1 MKKVTDDKAT
11 SSKIPRLFGKT
22 SAEELPTPHLQ
33 RSTSPTRITR
43 ASRIA
48 SGASSVSSSTSTV
61 TSSGPL
67 PRAPFKSV
75 SQNTPAWK
83 SVKAGTTTPPSV
95 SSKQDTEKQPRLG
108 LVQELMDTRKENSAV
123 KSSNSQLKEELT
135 KYKSV
140 VQSLETQGFALQ
152 SHCTVAD
159 ETKLV
164 TSKVLQNL
172 TQQLLAER
180 AEKNEFKEMLEQ
192 EGIELQS
199 VIADKDQ
206 LQKRLQELLQRVN
219 ELEVAMQALEKARNE
234 LDESKM
240 DMEASKQHLQ
250 TELTSSRAAAQRS
263 EARKKEMEMEL
274 EAAHDEITAMHGA
287 IDNIKSSMARA
298 NAARETAEIQLA
310 ALMADRSHEQ
320 EAHRAEIEQMH
331 IQVHA
336 QAELLRA
343 RDMQIIDLQA
353 QLAQASQALQDL
365 PRQLSIVN
373 NALADARKE
382 LAMCGAR
389 KKKPSLVFKLLTGAL
404 GVVSTLVVQ
413 RLHSEWGPMEEQSKE
428 PRGVRLLFWRVS
440 VSKA

>member
-1 MKKVTDDKAT
+1 MKKIIDDKVT
-11 SSKIPRLFGKT
+11 TSKIPRLFGKT
-22 SAEELPTPHLQ
+22 SAEEMPTPRLQ

-43 ASRIA
+43 GSRLG

-67 PRAPFKSV
+67 PRQPFKSV
-75 SQNTPAWK
+75 SQNTPSWK
-83 SVKAGTTTPPSV
+83 AVKADTTTPPSV
-95 SSKQDTEKQPRLG
+95 SSKQDAEKQPRLG
-108 LVQELMDTRKENSAV
+108 LMQELVDTRKENSAV
-123 KSSNSQLKEELT
+123 KSSNSQLKDELM

-199 VIADKDQ
+199 VIAEKDQ
-206 LQKRLQELLQRVN
+206 MQKRLQELLQRVS
-219 ELEVAMQALEKARNE
+219 ELEALLQALEKSRKE
-234 LDESKM
+234 LDKSKR
-240 DMEASKQHLQ
+240 DMEASKGHLQ
-250 TELTSSRAAAQRS
+250 MELSSSRAAAQRS
-263 EARKKEMEMEL
+263 EAHTKEMEL
-274 EAAHDEITAMHGA
+274 ELQTAHDEVTALHGA
-287 IDNIKSSMARA
+287 VENVKSSMARA
-298 NAARETAEIQLA
+298 NSARETAEIQLA

-320 EAHRAEIEQMH
+320 EAHREAFNQTQ
-331 IQVHA
+331 IQLRA

-343 RDMQIIDLQA
+343 RDMQISELQA

-365 PRQLSIVN
+365 PRQLSVVN
-373 NALADARKE
+373 DALADARKE
-382 LAMCGAR
+382 LALCGAR

-404 GVVSTLVVQ
+404 GVVSTLLVQ
-413 RLHSEWGPMEEQSKE
+413 RLHNEWGPMDEQSKE